1 MPRNTSPHVFNASTN
16 LLGFCLVV
24 LTSLHVTDRTEHS
37 IVDEVTSLVILL
49 LTLSCLFSFL
59 SIRANEEKKQVRFE
73 RLADVLFFACLTG
86 IFLVVAIII
95 TRYW

>member
-1 MPRNTSPHVFNASTN
+1 MFNASTN

-37 IVDEVTSLVILL
+37 IADEVTSLVILL

-59 SIRANEEKKQVRFE
+59 SIRTPNEKHQVRYE
-73 RLADVLFFACLTG
+73 RLADVLFFACLAG
-86 IFLVVAIII
+86 IFVVVAIII